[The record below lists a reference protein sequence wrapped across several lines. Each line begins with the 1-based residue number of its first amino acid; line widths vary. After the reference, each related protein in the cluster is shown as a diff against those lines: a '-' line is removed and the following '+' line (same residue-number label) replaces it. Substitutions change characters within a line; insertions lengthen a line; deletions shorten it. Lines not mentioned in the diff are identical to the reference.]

1 MKNIVIVG
9 ANEGIGYWMAK
20 QLLEDGNHV
29 GILDISIDHLD
40 GLKQQ
45 YKEQLFVMKC
55 NAKEADEIDTAIAAF
70 VANIKKLT

>member
-1 MKNIVIVG
+1 MKNIVILG

-55 NAKEADEIDTAIAAF
+55 NAKEADAKKQINLFFT
-70 VANIKKLT
+70 ANI